1 MGYSVLDL
9 VNSSD
14 DVSKLKPAQLKIL
27 CAEVREF
34 LIDKV
39 SKTGGHLSANLGT
52 VEIITAMHYCF
63 SMPQDEFVFDVGH
76 QSYTHK
82 IYTGRKEGFDKL
94 RKLDGLSGFPSP
106 AESESDAFI
115 AGHGSTSISVAI
127 GLATAKKI
135 KNEPGFVIAVI
146 GDGAFTGG
154 LAYEG
159 LNNVGKDLDNLI
171 VILNDNKMSISKN
184 VGSMSTYLSTLRA
197 SQDYLTI
204 KKTVSDTLDRIP
216 YIGSSLSRTITS
228 SKSLI
233 RRSLYHSTFFE
244 EMGFVYHK
252 VDDGND
258 IEQMI
263 AALNAAKTVDGSVF
277 IHAVTVKGKGFTPAE
292 ENPGAF
298 HGVGSF
304 NADSVTD
311 PDVAPS
317 DSFSTVF
324 GRKLS
329 DMANSNIN
337 LCAITAAMKYGT
349 GLQFFYKEHRRRFF
363 DVGMAEAHAVTFA
376 AGLAKQGLQPVVC
389 LYSTFMQRALDQ
401 FLHDVLLLKLN
412 VLFAIDRAG
421 LVPGDGETHQGI
433 YDIGIFSNYDN
444 IMIVCPTNYAELV
457 YWQEYLINNVTGPK
471 VIRYARG
478 GQEPQSVDYKC
489 TFNEFDIVGEDK
501 NTAIVCYGRQFNQ
514 AVTAKRMLAEQGISV
529 SIIKLNVVN
538 PIPSKAISVL

>member
-292 ENPGAF
+292 ENPG
-298 HGVGSF
+298 
-304 NADSVTD
+304 
-311 PDVAPS
+311 
-317 DSFSTVF
+317 
-324 GRKLS
+324 
-329 DMANSNIN
+329 
-337 LCAITAAMKYGT
+337 
-349 GLQFFYKEHRRRFF
+349 
-363 DVGMAEAHAVTFA
+363 
-376 AGLAKQGLQPVVC
+376 
-389 LYSTFMQRALDQ
+389 
-401 FLHDVLLLKLN
+401 
-412 VLFAIDRAG
+412 
-421 LVPGDGETHQGI
+421 
-433 YDIGIFSNYDN
+433 
-444 IMIVCPTNYAELV
+444 
-457 YWQEYLINNVTGPK
+457 
-471 VIRYARG
+471 
-478 GQEPQSVDYKC
+478 
-489 TFNEFDIVGEDK
+489 
-501 NTAIVCYGRQFNQ
+501 
-514 AVTAKRMLAEQGISV
+514 
-529 SIIKLNVVN
+529 
-538 PIPSKAISVL
+538 